1 MKIRM
6 LVVSALAGLAV
17 SGVFAASASAEQTE
31 GFTHGFFLCEPMDP
45 AEQAYFADPSRTEQ
59 ELQEVWDAYVLQ
71 SCATFEVPAS
81 EADAADRFIDAC
93 LQPYMPSFSKA
104 EAEACIAAWNSQSKA
119 GTARSGGI
127 GPVRHGKA
135 KRRHHKPK
143 RHTHA
148 EIALARTLGAR

>member
-31 GFTHGFFLCEPMDP
+31 GSTYGFVLCEPMDP

-59 ELQEVWDAYVLQ
+59 ELQEVWDAYVAQ
-71 SCATFEVPAS
+71 SCATLDVPMS
-81 EADAADRFIDAC
+81 EADAARRFIDAC
-93 LQPYMPSFSKA
+93 LEPYMPSFSKA
-104 EAEACIAAWNSQSKA
+104 EAEACIAAWNSQS
-119 GTARSGGI
+119 GTETA
-127 GPVRHGKA
+127 RHGKA

-143 RHTHA
+143 RHIRA
-148 EIALARTLGAR
+148 DIALAKARNAR